1 MTQRFLPLLRAAG
14 AGARIVHVGSV
25 SGFVAN
31 AGGAP
36 YCSSKFALE
45 AINDQLRIELAPW
58 GISTSVVNAAI
69 VKTAITGKIQA
80 QKAASYERYT
90 AEQRSLYSHIMNE
103 AVDRQIAEF
112 SALGSPQQVT
122 TDAITDAITSPRP
135 QLRYF
140 VANVGGTPAWVFVK
154 AKLWMQA
161 LSLERVM
168 DKITL
173 LVMGIEV

>member
-1 MTQRFLPLLRAAG
+1 MIDARRLCKHRVIEVTQRFLPLLRAAG

-69 VKTAITGKIQA
+69 VKTAITVKIQA
-80 QKAASYERYT
+80 QKAASYKRYT

-112 SALGSPQQVT
+112 SALGSWVQNKRNCHVST
-122 TDAITDAITSPRP
+122 M
-135 QLRYF
+135 QLYT
-140 VANVGGTPAWVFVK
+140 N
-154 AKLWMQA
+154 
-161 LSLERVM
+161 
-168 DKITL
+168 
-173 LVMGIEV
+173 